1 MMLERIEML
10 LLLQPLLMLLLKI
23 LMSTC
28 MPMARITTHP
38 SVHLLVLL
46 TLAVHTYK
54 HTYVVKAVTALH

>member
-46 TLAVHTYK
+46 TLADQGT
-54 HTYVVKAVTALH
+54 LRL